1 VWSRRRRQLTMINY
15 SEFLD
20 RRRRGG
26 SNFLSSQISMVNTD
40 LGGASPSGL
49 IDAPPPQLE
58 KCNAAKGVDHGAGI
72 PLPSGRRSG
81 VNADGSADV
90 VIVGAGPVGLALG
103 RMLGLQGHEVLI
115 LERWPRPYPL
125 PRAVHFDDEIGRVFQ
140 SMDLTD
146 EIEAISDPVP
156 DFYEWRN
163 AAGEALVRIDWSG
176 TGPCGWPTAS
186 FFSQPELEATL
197 ATAVDRMDNVTL
209 RRGVEVIGLDD
220 QGSEVVVTCT
230 GEGQDTFTVRSC
242 FVVGCDG
249 ANSFVRHRMGTPSR
263 DLGFFFDWL
272 IVDTIPLDERE
283 WSPMNWQLCDPA
295 RPTTVVSGGPGRRRW
310 EFMRLPGEDRDLL
323 NTTGRAWELLQ
334 PWGRTPENT
343 RLERH
348 AVYSFAARW
357 AQRWNSGRLAI
368 AGDAAHLMPPFAGQG
383 MCSGLRD
390 AANLSWKLDRVL
402 RGQSGMAL
410 IDSYTSERS
419 THLQH
424 AITMSVE
431 LGKVICVLDEAL
443 AAERDRR
450 MIEAC
455 ADPARVLPVTALPVL
470 GDGVTADTID
480 VAALRGTLLP
490 QFPVGRRGKAE
501 RLDTATGPGALLLID
516 GVDYPLAKATEQI
529 LESCDVRVLTIAVQ
543 GDPDLLDET
552 RFWADWFAVN
562 DIACVLVRPDHYVFG
577 ALQSRAD
584 IDQLAQQYFAKLHPV
599 DIVPDSAEPETASAT
614 S

>member
-1 VWSRRRRQLTMINY
+1 MSAN
-15 SEFLD
+15 
-20 RRRRGG
+20 G
-26 SNFLSSQISMVNTD
+26 S
-40 LGGASPSGL
+40 P
-49 IDAPPPQLE
+49 
-58 KCNAAKGVDHGAGI
+58 
-72 PLPSGRRSG
+72 
-81 VNADGSADV
+81 DV
-90 VIVGAGPVGLALG
+90 VIIGAGPVGLALG
-103 RMLGLQGHEVLI
+103 RMLGLQGHDVLI

-140 SMDLTD
+140 SMELTD

-176 TGPCGWPTAS
+176 TGPSGWPTAN
-186 FFSQPELEATL
+186 FFSQPELETTL
-197 ATAVDRMDNVTL
+197 ATAVERMNNVTL
-209 RRGVEVIGLDD
+209 RRGAEVIDVDD
-220 QGSEVVVTCT
+220 QGNEVVVMFRTV
-230 GEGQDTFTVRSC
+230 DKDAATVRSR

-249 ANSFVRHRMGTPSR
+249 ANSFVRDRMGTTSH
-263 DLGFFFDWL
+263 DLGFFYDWL

-323 NTTGRAWELLQ
+323 NTTERAWELLQ
-334 PWGRTPENT
+334 PWGRTPDNT

-357 AQRWNSGRLAI
+357 AERWNSGRLAI

-402 RGQSGMAL
+402 RGKSSMAL
-410 IDSYTSERS
+410 LDTYTTERS
-419 THLQH
+419 IHLQH

-431 LGKVICVLDEAL
+431 LGKVICVLDDAL

-455 ADPARVLPVTALPVL
+455 ADPALVLPVTALPVL
-470 GDGVTADTID
+470 GSGVTADVID
-480 VAALRGTLLP
+480 IAPLRGTLLP
-490 QFPVGRRGKAE
+490 QFPVGHRGNTE
-501 RLDTATGPGALLLID
+501 RLDDATGPGALLLID
-516 GVDYPLAKATEQI
+516 GVDFTPAESVQQI
-529 LESCDVRVLTIAVQ
+529 LERCGVRVLTIAVQ

-552 RFWADWFAVN
+552 RCWTDWFAVN
-562 DIACVLVRPDHYVFG
+562 DTACVLVRPDHYVFG
-577 ALQSRAD
+577 ALRSCAD
-584 IDQLAQQYFAKLHPV
+584 IDQLAQQYYAKLHPV
-599 DIVPDSAEPETASAT
+599 GIAPNSIEPQTASAA